1 MTTTAADSPLEM
13 TAPAAVRIRGLTV
26 VYPTPV
32 GERPALAGVDLDL
45 PAGSITGVVGE
56 SGSGKSTLAYTLL
69 NAVPRPG
76 RIVGGSVEISEV
88 GEVTAMR
95 GEPLRQMRG
104 EDVGYVFQAS
114 QNSLNPLRR
123 VGSQLLDLAR
133 SHRHPDPRGVLREA
147 KVLAERMGL
156 DPDRALS
163 SYQHELSGGMRQR
176 VGIIFALVLRAK
188 VLILDEPTTALDMLS
203 QASVLKIIREVHDER
218 GLTTLLIT
226 HDMGVV
232 GEMADRLVVLYG
244 GRVVEEGP
252 ISEVLRGARHPYTQG
267 LIGAIP
273 RIAGDLAAARS
284 LPGTPPDL
292 SFLAEQGCVFRER
305 CALRLPVCETV
316 DPERLVLQDDHSV
329 ACHAVAEA
337 ESAS

>member
-1 MTTTAADSPLEM
+1 MSTAALDSAAEPA
-13 TAPAAVRIRGLTV
+13 APAAVRIRDLTV
-26 VYPTPV
+26 VFPTPV
-32 GERPALAGVDLDL
+32 GERPALAGVDVDL

-76 RIVGGSVEISEV
+76 RIASGSVEISEV

-95 GEPLRQMRG
+95 GEPLRRMRG

-133 SHRHPDPRGVLREA
+133 SHSHPDPRSVLREA

-156 DPDRALS
+156 DADRALS

-188 VLILDEPTTALDMLS
+188 LLVLDEPTTALDMLS
-203 QASVLKIIREVHDER
+203 QASVLKIIREVHEER
-218 GLTTLLIT
+218 KLTTLLIT

-232 GEMADRLVVLYG
+232 AELADRLVVLYG

-267 LIGAIP
+267 LIEAIP
-273 RIAGDLAAARS
+273 RISGDIAASRS

-292 SFLAEQGCVFRER
+292 SVLPAAGCVFRER
-305 CALRLPVCETV
+305 CALRLPICETV
-316 DPERLVLQDDHSV
+316 DPARLVLRGDHRV

-337 ESAS
+337 ERVS